1 MRLLSFQLKLEL
13 LWFVA
18 SFCMQ
23 HAWLDRLKAL
33 TQMHR
38 ATQAHRDTLA
48 HTQGHWVKTI
58 MLAGQPAMTLRKSPR
73 RNRNHYTRNPASNS
87 HKDVQRRGR
96 GGGGGGLNCRKC
108 NYLEAVADYTTL
120 HHADHASLPR
130 TSWRAGAG
138 WVRLQANC
146 RI

>member
-48 HTQGHWVKTI
+48 HTGTLGKDNYVSWSASYDPEKVAKT
-58 MLAGQPAMTLRKSPR
+58 
-73 RNRNHYTRNPASNS
+73 
-87 HKDVQRRGR
+87 
-96 GGGGGGLNCRKC
+96 
-108 NYLEAVADYTTL
+108 
-120 HHADHASLPR
+120 
-130 TSWRAGAG
+130 
-138 WVRLQANC
+138 
-146 RI
+146 